1 MGTFTGK
8 QLSLHPKTK
17 TREFMK
23 ITVTTK
29 DIKSKDKDAPK
40 RANLCFRL
48 RDKNVDIKVRS
59 DIEVMS
65 EYWDAETLSYRRT
78 KAVPSEEQK
87 KTKAL
92 VISIIEALT

>member
-1 MGTFTGK
+1 
-8 QLSLHPKTK
+8 
-17 TREFMK
+17 MK

-65 EYWDAETLSYRRT
+65 EYWDDETLSYRRT

-92 VISIIEALT
+92 VISIIEALNDSFTPDTADVS